1 MADDTPTLDL
11 DNPEHVYV
19 LDNIAFIDTWPEER
33 VKRVFALTDTQAIAR
48 QMGTEPELIEQAR
61 EHPAYAELQAI
72 FTRWQSILGPIK
84 AHYAAEYK
92 SLWARFGVENR
103 PRMNGFVRGLEDQ
116 GMRLSKS

>member
-1 MADDTPTLDL
+1 M
-11 DNPEHVYV
+11 
-19 LDNIAFIDTWPEER
+19 
-33 VKRVFALTDTQAIAR
+33 TDTQAIAR

-72 FTRWQSILGPIK
+72 FTRWQSILDPIK

-92 SLWARFGVENR
+92 SFWDRHDVENR
-103 PRMNGFVRGLEDQ
+103 PQMNGFVRGLKGQ